1 MSLHSTELAARQV
14 DREQLRHARELRRRR
29 HAEAPGRLIIA
40 LMLLG
45 GIGLMNLLPLALGQP
60 PLEPVVRWAIL
71 VALVTAASIGLFLND
86 RLDAIVRLL
95 HNPAV
100 DNSR

>member
-1 MSLHSTELAARQV
+1 MSFHSTDLAARQV

-45 GIGLMNLLPLALGQP
+45 GIGLANLLPLALGEP
-60 PLEPVVRWAIL
+60 PLTPEVRGAIL
-71 VALVTAASIGLFLND
+71 IALLTAASIGLFLND
-86 RLDAIVRLL
+86 RIDAIVRLL
-95 HNPAV
+95 P
-100 DNSR
+100 DPSGERR